1 MPIYDYK
8 CPKCSNTFSRFLSL
22 AQYSTPQQC
31 FCGAEAVR
39 MIVAPAVRGDYAGY
53 ECPVTGKWIEGRKAH
68 KENLARHGCRVLEP
82 GETQAL
88 TRRRKAEDEAFAEK
102 IADSAAEIVANMPSA
117 KREQLGREIESGL
130 DIAVE
135 RRAG

>member
-1 MPIYDYK
+1 
-8 CPKCSNTFSRFLSL
+8 
-22 AQYSTPQQC
+22 
-31 FCGAEAVR
+31 